1 MLLNRREW
9 LAGAA
14 VLVLVGPARAQDS
27 EDARLNQFF
36 ERIFQRDLAR
46 SPIRQSRLGI
56 KHDQDKWDDIS
67 ERRQLEDHRLLQQ
80 DLRALR
86 RFDQARLSMQ
96 AQLSCRMFEW
106 LAGDSLK
113 SFAWRRNEYLL
124 TQMGGI
130 HTQVLNTLVN
140 SHPVES
146 EADARAYIARLRG
159 VEPLMRQLVIEVQR
173 QEAAGVQPPRFVY
186 ELTLDPCENVLRGR
200 PFDTGNDDSPLWAD
214 FKSKVTQA
222 NLKPAVRAQLLD
234 QAEAALRESVRSGY
248 QHLIAHLRKATQTAT
263 VLDGVWKL
271 RNGSAYYQWQL
282 ESSTTLAVTA
292 ADLHA
297 LGLREVE
304 RLHGEMSALAQRS
317 GFSGTLREF
326 FKYVR
331 EDSKFYYPN
340 SAEGRAQCID
350 DATTM
355 LAEVQA
361 REDDFLGRKPRA
373 SVVVKAVEEWRQ
385 KSAPK
390 AFYRG
395 PPADGSA
402 PGVFYVNLYDMKAAP
417 KYQLPVI
424 LYHEAVPGHHVET
437 VIAHELGDIP
447 RFRRFAGVSAFS
459 EGWGLYSERL
469 AADLGLY
476 RDPYAEFGRL
486 SLELMRACR
495 LVVDTG
501 IHAMHWSRERAVSY
515 LDENMPGSHYD
526 NQREVDRYIVLP
538 GQATSYYVGMSK
550 IVELRERA
558 RRKLGSRFDLRS
570 FHDTVL
576 GNGPL
581 PLPVLEEIVDAW
593 IANVSAA

>member
-1 MLLNRREW
+1 MLNRREW
-9 LAGAA
+9 LAGTGA
-14 VLVLVGPARAQDS
+14 LVLAGLATAQSS
-27 EDARLNQFF
+27 EDALLNQFF
-36 ERIFQRDLAR
+36 ERIFQRDLDR

-56 KHDQDKWDDIS
+56 KRDQDKWDDIS
-67 ERRQLEDHRLLQQ
+67 ERRQLQDHRLLQA

-86 RFDQARLSMQ
+86 RFDRARLSPQ

-106 LAGDSLK
+106 LAQDSLK
-113 SFAWRRNEYLL
+113 SFTWRRNEYLL

-130 HTQVLNTLVN
+130 HTQVPNTLVN
-140 SHPVES
+140 SHPIEG
-146 EADARAYIARLRG
+146 EADARAYIARLKG
-159 VEPLMRQLVIEVQR
+159 VEPLMRQLVVEVRR
-173 QEAAGVQPPRFVY
+173 QELEGVQPPRFVY
-186 ELTLDPCENVLRGR
+186 ELVLDPCENILRGQ
-200 PFDTGNDDSPLWAD
+200 PFDTAGDSPLWAD
-214 FKSKVTQA
+214 FKSKVA
-222 NLKPAVRAQLLD
+222 KADLEPAVRANLLA
-234 QAEAALRESVRSGY
+234 QAQEALKGSVRSGY
-248 QHLIAHLRKATQTAT
+248 QHLIAHLREAAQTAT
-263 VLDGVWKL
+263 LLDGVWKL
-271 RNGSAYYQWQL
+271 PDGAAYYQWQL

-297 LGLREVE
+297 LGLREID
-304 RLHGEMSALAQRS
+304 RLHTEMSVLARRS
-317 GFSGTLREF
+317 GFSGTLRAF
-326 FKYVR
+326 FEYVR
-331 EDSKFYYPN
+331 EDSRFYYPN
-340 SAEGRAQCID
+340 TAEGRGQCID
-350 DATTM
+350 DATRM
-355 LAEVQA
+355 LAEVHA
-361 REDDFLGRKPRA
+361 REDEFLGRKPRA

-402 PGVFYVNLYDMKAAP
+402 SGVFYVNLYDMKAAP
-417 KYQLPVI
+417 RYQLPVI
-424 LYHEAVPGHHVET
+424 LYHEAIPGHHVET
-437 VIAHELGDIP
+437 TIAHELTGVP

-469 AADLGLY
+469 AAELGLY
-476 RDPYAEFGRL
+476 RDLYADFGRL

-501 IHAMHWSRERAVSY
+501 LHAMHWSRERAVSY

-538 GQATSYYVGMSK
+538 GQATAYYVGMSK

-558 RRKLGSRFDLRS
+558 RSKLGSRFDVRA

-581 PLPVLEEIVDAW
+581 PLPVLEEIINAW
-593 IANVSAA
+593 IADRAAA